1 MNMTKYMY
9 RKDKVTIM
17 KESIK
22 NKVDLLVSNKEKI
35 EKEFKWGYSLMNIAA
50 ALVFTSE
57 NKEVD
62 IERLKLCKQ
71 ILKKNTG
78 VFSSF
83 RSYSEAVIVSKM
95 ANASDPE
102 QYLNDV
108 KVIYEKLRRNSFS
121 DSSYLIQGAIC
132 IYEAGKLSEAEIL
145 AKKFWDVYNK
155 MNKKHPFLTSS
166 EDIVFVVLLAMTD
179 KSVDEIVNEIEE
191 CYTYMRKDVMLNVGN
206 NEYQG
211 LGEIL
216 ALSDGDITNKCD
228 KVTELYNSI
237 LAHGVRWGK
246 EYNEFAS
253 LGLLIDLGVDNDTL
267 INEIIEVNNY
277 LKDSKGFSGWT
288 LDNKQRL
295 MFSAMLVGDD
305 YGEGGNILGSSA
317 INSTVAMVI
326 AEEIALM
333 MCIMIC
339 TTTATTVNN

>member
-1 MNMTKYMY
+1 MS

-22 NKVDLLVSNKEKI
+22 NKVDLLISNKQKI
-35 EKEFKWGYSLMNIAA
+35 ETEFKWGYSLMNIAA
-50 ALVFTSE
+50 ALVFTGE
-57 NKEVD
+57 NREVD

-95 ANASDPE
+95 ANAADPE
-102 QYLNDV
+102 QYINDV
-108 KVIYEKLRRNSFS
+108 KFIYEKLKRSSFS

-166 EDIVFVVLLAMTD
+166 EDIVFVILLAMTD
-179 KSVDEIVNEIEE
+179 KSVDEIVNEIED
-191 CYTYMRKDVMLNVGN
+191 CYSYMRRNVKLNIGD

-216 ALSDGDITNKCD
+216 ALSSGDITNKCD
-228 KVTELYNSI
+228 KVTGLYNSI

-267 INEIIEVNNY
+267 INEIVEVNNY

-305 YGEGGNILGSSA
+305 YGARDNHLGSSA

-333 MCIMIC
+333 MCIIIC
-339 TTTATTVNN
+339 TTTASTVNT